1 MAGATKRNSTFPPE
15 IWLPVSDPGDRVE
28 RGIAMWNAEK
38 PSLDTTGKSIV
49 GRVVALHDIIIRHF
63 NAVLA
68 PYDLRYTEYAVLATL
83 RARGEPYSMSPS
95 QLQAA
100 MLFTSGGL
108 SNLLRRLA
116 ERKLISRSAD
126 RRDRRGV
133 VVALTEKGRELADE
147 TMPVQADVENYLIR
161 MLSAD
166 EKALARALLSKLI
179 SGRDGQPDDGV
190 T

>member
-1 MAGATKRNSTFPPE
+1 MADIENASSGLPAGVWLAT
-15 IWLPVSDPGDRVE
+15 DDAGDRVE

-38 PSLDTTGKSIV
+38 PELDTAGKSIV
-49 GRVVALHDIIIRHF
+49 GRVVALNDIITRNF

-68 PYDLRYTEYAVLATL
+68 PHGLRYTEYAVLATL
-83 RARGEPYSMSPS
+83 RARGQPHAMSPS

-116 ERKLISRSAD
+116 ERDLISRSTD

-133 VVALTEKGRELADE
+133 IVALTEAGLKLADE
-147 TMPVQADVENYLIR
+147 TMPVQADMENYLIR
-161 MLSAD
+161 MLSS
-166 EKALARALLSKLI
+166 EEWGTARSLLSKLI
-179 SGRDGQPDDGV
+179 SGKDN
-190 T
+190 

>member
-1 MAGATKRNSTFPPE
+1 MSSPVKPNSTFPPE
-15 IWLPVSDPGDRVE
+15 VWLPSDDPGDRVE

-38 PSLDTTGKSIV
+38 PALDTTGKSII
-49 GRVVALHDIIIRHF
+49 GRVVALHDIITRHF
-63 NAVLA
+63 NAILA
-68 PYDLRYTEYAVLATL
+68 PHGLRYTEYAVLATL
-83 RARGEPYSMSPS
+83 RARGAPYSMSPS

-116 ERKLISRSAD
+116 ERKLVTRSTD

-133 VVALTEKGRELADE
+133 VVALTEKGRALADE
-147 TMPVQADVENYLIR
+147 TMPVQADMENYLIR

-166 EKALARALLSKLI
+166 ERDAAEKLLSKLI
-179 SGRDGQPDDGV
+179 SGRQD
-190 T
+190 

>member
-1 MAGATKRNSTFPPE
+1 
-15 IWLPVSDPGDRVE
+15 
-28 RGIAMWNAEK
+28 
-38 PSLDTTGKSIV
+38 
-49 GRVVALHDIIIRHF
+49 
-63 NAVLA
+63 
-68 PYDLRYTEYAVLATL
+68 
-83 RARGEPYSMSPS
+83 
-95 QLQAA
+95 